1 MAETN
6 IPRSE
11 IDAAR
16 DLIEEY
22 GNVEIRDIVDPVS
35 GAEVP
40 VAISRDGV
48 QSLPATLFSDYLIEP
63 RRRKGTACVT
73 TIESL
78 IDHVN
83 RFKDEA
89 SALFAIDD
97 RNDPS
102 ITAVLDYHPAGDAS
116 NKRFGEHRSLF
127 RFPLSDEWKAWA
139 KFNGKPMKMAEF
151 AAFLEDR
158 IVDVIELIPD
168 EDEVSDGLQKFI
180 NICGGKIASP
190 TKLVELSRGLK
201 IYKSADVR
209 EAVNLASGEAS
220 ISFEVE
226 HRNSQGGK
234 LEVPN
239 LFLIAIPVFAKGAMY
254 RLAARLRYRES
265 DEGLYFFYELW
276 RSDRAFDD
284 ALAEACERVRIE
296 TDLPLFFGKPE

>member
-1 MAETN
+1 MAEKMT
-6 IPRSE
+6 PRSE

-22 GNVEIRDIVDPVS
+22 GETEIQTITDPVS
-35 GAEVP
+35 GTVAP

-48 QSLPATLFSDYLIEP
+48 TSVPAMLFADYLTEP
-63 RRRKGTACVT
+63 RRRKGIALVT

-102 ITAVLDYHPAGDAS
+102 ITAVLDYHPGGDAS

-127 RFPLSDEWKAWA
+127 KFPLSDEWKAWA

-201 IYKSADVR
+201 IFKSADVR

-265 DEGLYFFYELW
+265 DDGLYFFYELW

-284 ALAEACERVRIE
+284 ALAEACERVRVE
-296 TDLPLFFGKPE
+296 TELPLFFGRPE